1 MTKQESKKALREI
14 IKLTT
19 RASDIGRELTTT
31 KNKLAKLEKE
41 EAEIYGKL
49 SAFSDPSKPDITDTD
64 DEFEGASEEPPYASS
79 VSRPLVG

>member
-19 RASDIGRELTTT
+19 RARDIGRELTTT

-49 SAFSDPSKPDITDTD
+49 SAFSDPSKPDTTDTLE
-64 DEFEGASEEPPYASS
+64 DEPTESSESPQQHPFSHTLA
-79 VSRPLVG
+79 V